1 MWTALCA
8 FVPGALGS
16 TMLAYILPCLFHLK
30 LRWQALPPAIKVKD
44 ITIIII
50 GVCCGAAGVYS
61 VLLQIISS
69 VE

>member
-1 MWTALCA
+1 
-8 FVPGALGS
+8 
-16 TMLAYILPCLFHLK
+16 MLAYILPCLFHLK
-30 LRWQALPPAIKVKD
+30 LRWQALPLAIKVKD

-61 VLLQIISS
+61 VLLQIISN